1 MTAIRYSIRIGKESS
16 YGSGTVKDGW
26 YDLPP
31 GTKMSATH
39 NVSTETVYSAGSKF
53 FDTAVYGATSD
64 SWELSF
70 DMDYEH
76 IWPFEMIFEKHDRAY
91 VKDKKGEDT
100 EFVKHTFYK
109 ENGAWIQPFVIERTT
124 LNNITGGSHG
134 SDERTTF
141 SGCVAKSIRISR
153 SSGSS
158 SKATVTISGAAKK
171 PKTELGNFTS
181 QYKDYKGHLVEFA
194 CMFYDDEYVANVES
208 MTIGIDTGAN
218 VRRSTCTPFPVGY
231 YEDKTS
237 FQFGMTTYANDPKRY
252 MLRVYTGGNGYSDA
266 EISSDEKT
274 QIVTYGPMCK
284 NKVPCPKISMKSF
297 DTCCKDGEK
306 ISEAIERA
314 EYSATFDIEDCI
326 LKSTTWQKGDGRLLD
341 QMSSAECKKITL
353 TIVNKSWDYPGF
365 VSTTTTSTE

>member
-1 MTAIRYSIRIGKESS
+1 MTAIRYSIRIGKEAS
-16 YGSGTVKDGW
+16 YGSGTPEDGW

-53 FDTAVYGATSD
+53 FDTAVYGATND

-76 IWPFEMIFEKHDRAY
+76 IWPFEMVFEKHSRSGPNE
-91 VKDKKGEDT
+91 KGMYT
-100 EFVKHTFYK
+100 HTFEK
-109 ENGAWIQPFVIERTT
+109 ENGTWIQSFVIERTT
-124 LNNITGGSHG
+124 INDITGGSHG
-134 SDERTTF
+134 QDEQTTF

-171 PKTELGNFTS
+171 PTTKLGDFKS
-181 QYKDYKGHLVEFA
+181 QYKDYTGHLVEFA
-194 CMFYDDEYVANVES
+194 CMFYGDEYVANVES

-237 FQFGMTTYANDPKRY
+237 FQFGMTAYANDPKRY
-252 MLRVYTGGNGYSDA
+252 MLRVYAGGQDPEESALGTN
-266 EISSDEKT
+266 
-274 QIVTYGPMCK
+274 VYGPMCK

-297 DTCCKDGEK
+297 DTCCTTGTTTQT
-306 ISEAIERA
+306 AIDNA
-314 EYSATFDIEDCI
+314 IALAKYSATFDIEDCV

-341 QMSSAECKKITL
+341 QMSSAECKKIKL
-353 TIVNKSWDYPGF
+353 TIVTSVKDYPGQ
-365 VSTTTTSTE
+365 TTSTE

>member
-16 YGSGTVKDGW
+16 YGSGKPSNDIW

-76 IWPFEMIFEKHDRAY
+76 IWPFEMIFEKHTVSEKPNEETGMY
-91 VKDKKGEDT
+91 T
-100 EFVKHTFYK
+100 HTFEK
-109 ENGAWIQPFVIERTT
+109 ENGSWIQPFVIERTT
-124 LNNITGGSHG
+124 INNITGGSYG
-134 SDERTTF
+134 KNEVTTF

-171 PKTELGNFTS
+171 PTTKLSDTYTS
-181 QYKDYKGHLVEFA
+181 SFKEYKGHLVEFA
-194 CMFYDDEYVANVES
+194 CMFYGTEYVANIES

-252 MLRVYTGGNGYSDA
+252 MLRVYTGGNGYDGARTS
-266 EISSDEKT
+266 EKGADPE
-274 QIVTYGPMCK
+274 VYDPMCK

-297 DTCCKDGEK
+297 DTCCTDGEK
-306 ISEAIERA
+306 IDQAIKRA
-314 EYSATFDIEDCI
+314 KMTAIFDIEDCV

-353 TIVNKSWDYPGF
+353 TITSPTGDYNKKT
-365 VSTTTTSTE
+365 TTTTSTE

>member
-16 YGSGTVKDGW
+16 YGSGVPADGW

-39 NVSTETVYSAGSKF
+39 NVSTETVYTAGSKF

-76 IWPFEMIFEKHDRAY
+76 IWPFEMIFEKHTVTGPDANGMY
-91 VKDKKGEDT
+91 T
-100 EFVKHTFYK
+100 HTFEK
-109 ENGAWIQPFVIERTT
+109 ENGTWIQPFVIERTT
-124 LNNITGGSHG
+124 VNDITGGSHG
-134 SDERTTF
+134 SNERTTF

-171 PKTELGNFTS
+171 PKTELGNFSTTFKEYS
-181 QYKDYKGHLVEFA
+181 GHLVEFA
-194 CMFYDDEYVANVES
+194 CMFYGDEYVANVES

-252 MLRVYTGGNGYSDA
+252 MLRVYTGGQDP
-266 EISSDEKT
+266 EKSALST
-274 QIVTYGPMCK
+274 NVYGPMCK
-284 NKVPCPKISMKSF
+284 NKVPCPRISMKSF
-297 DTCCKDGEK
+297 DTCCTTGATTQ
-306 ISEAIERA
+306 EAIEDAIDRA
-314 EYSATFDIEDCI
+314 KYSATFEIQDCV

-353 TIVNKSWDYPGF
+353 TIVNKSKVYPGA
-365 VSTTTTSTE
+365 TSTE

>member
-1 MTAIRYSIRIGKESS
+1 MTAIRYSIRIGKETA
-16 YGSGTVKDGW
+16 YGSGKPKDGW

-39 NVSTETVYSAGSKF
+39 NVSTETVYTAGSKF

-70 DMDYEH
+70 DMDYDH
-76 IWPFEMIFEKHDRAY
+76 IWPFEMIFENHTVKKADREGFY
-91 VKDKKGEDT
+91 E
-100 EFVKHTFYK
+100 HTFTK
-109 ENGAWIQPFVIERTT
+109 TNNTWIQPFVIERTT
-124 LNNITGGSHG
+124 LNGMTGGSHG

-141 SGCVAKSIRISR
+141 SGCIAKSIRISR

-171 PKTELGNFTS
+171 PKTELGDFKSN
-181 QYKDYKGHLVEFA
+181 YKDYEGQLVEFA
-194 CMFYDDEYVANVES
+194 CMFYGDEYVANVES

-252 MLRVYTGGNGYSDA
+252 MLRVYTGGQDG
-266 EISSDEKT
+266 EKSSLGT
-274 QIVTYGPMCK
+274 NVYGPMCK
-284 NKVPCPKISMKSF
+284 NKVPCPEISMKSF
-297 DTCCKDGEK
+297 DTCCTKEGTTQE
-306 ISEAIERA
+306 SIEDALARA
-314 EYSATFDIEDCI
+314 GYSASFDIEDCV

-341 QMSSAECKKITL
+341 QMSSAECKRITL
-353 TIVNKSWDYPGF
+353 TIVNKSKTYPGQT
-365 VSTTTTSTE
+365 VSSTASTE

>member
-16 YGSGTVKDGW
+16 YGSGTPKDGW
-26 YDLPP
+26 YNLPP

-76 IWPFEMIFEKHDRAY
+76 IWPFEMIFENHDR
-91 VKDKKGEDT
+91 VKLKDDKDKETG
-100 EFVKHTFYK
+100 FVKHTFSK
-109 ENGAWIQPFVIERTT
+109 SNGTWIQPFVIERTT
-124 LNNITGGSHG
+124 LNNITGGSCG
-134 SDERTTF
+134 LNERTTF

-171 PKTELGNFTS
+171 PKTELGTFSS
-181 QYKDYKGHLVEFA
+181 QYKDYTGHLVEFA
-194 CMFYDDEYVANVES
+194 CMFYGDEYVANVES

-252 MLRVYTGGNGYSDA
+252 MLRVYTGGQDP
-266 EISSDEKT
+266 EKSKT
-274 QIVTYGPMCK
+274 GTSTNVYGPLCK

-297 DTCCKDGEK
+297 DTCCTTAETTQA
-306 ISEAIERA
+306 AIDDAIDRA
-314 EYSATFDIEDCI
+314 NYSATFDIEDCV

-353 TIVNKSWDYPGF
+353 TIVNKEWDYPGAT
-365 VSTTTTSTE
+365 SSTE